1 LVNVIRGLNR
11 PRTGQAHHLGDDRK
25 SLIDSFILSGEQE
38 MFRMIWNLLAMI
50 GLLLVAGM
58 IYMATQ
64 LGENLTNLRSFDS
77 KAPGVYLDMAKKLIE
92 TGNAAEAT
100 VWKVPVKEG
109 LGWEDVE
116 ETMHFVANEHNHE
129 NVGELPLSNRWQ
141 AMTGQPQRFLK
152 IYMFCNP
159 RRRPT
164 LFDYSIAFSAYLP
177 CRIALIEIRGNLVYT
192 LNMDM
197 MITVVG
203 LAGRVAE
210 RSHSDQGQHTGYH
223 ESGCHGE
230 F

>member
-1 LVNVIRGLNR
+1 
-11 PRTGQAHHLGDDRK
+11 
-25 SLIDSFILSGEQE
+25 
-38 MFRMIWNLLAMI
+38 MFRLIWNLLALI

-77 KAPGVYLDMAKKLIE
+77 KAPEVYLDMAKKLIE

-116 ETMHFVANEHNHE
+116 QTMRFVANEHNIK
-129 NVGELPLSNRWQ
+129 NVGELPLSEQ
-141 AMTGQPQRFLK
+141 VAAMTGKPQRFLK

-159 RRRPT
+159 LT
-164 LFDYSIAFSAYLP
+164 AAHMFDYSVAFSAYLP
-177 CRIALIEIRGNLVYT
+177 CRISLIEDPQGKLWLYT

-197 MITVVG
+197 MINGGKVLPKALKEEASAVRDTILDIMNRG
-203 LAGRVAE
+203 A
-210 RSHSDQGQHTGYH
+210 T
-223 ESGCHGE
+223 GE

>member
-1 LVNVIRGLNR
+1 
-11 PRTGQAHHLGDDRK
+11 
-25 SLIDSFILSGEQE
+25 
-38 MFRMIWNLLAMI
+38 MFRLIWNLLALI

-64 LGENLTNLRSFDS
+64 LGENLVNLRSFDS
-77 KAPGVYLDMAKKLIE
+77 KAPEVYLDMAEKLIE

-116 ETMHFVANEHNHE
+116 QTMRFVANEHNIK
-129 NVGELPLSNRWQ
+129 NVGELPLSEQ
-141 AMTGQPQRFLK
+141 VAAMTGKPQRFLK

-159 RRRPT
+159 LT
-164 LFDYSIAFSAYLP
+164 AANMFNYSVAFSAYLP
-177 CRIALIEIRGNLVYT
+177 CRISLIEDPQGKLWLYT

-197 MITVVG
+197 MIHGGKVLPEALKEEAIGVKDTILDIMNRG
-203 LAGRVAE
+203 A
-210 RSHSDQGQHTGYH
+210 T
-223 ESGCHGE
+223 GE